1 MTRLRT
7 ELERAAQHQALQV
20 HAAGPL
26 LTKLIFYFIW
36 LSVNVG
42 VPVATMITPAVHI
55 RRACVQR
62 AWPRAARGAA
72 GMPGIDVVVPVETRP
87 PKGYACSGTLPLDLA
102 QPRRL
107 PARAPGCSGSSECNA
122 AASTLRGGAD
132 DWLMYESIR
141 MQGAVWLRSRAQA
154 RLHAWRHWMLPHGA
168 PWSRPQG
175 PGRPSCSASG

>member
-36 LSVNVG
+36 LSVNMG

-72 GMPGIDVVVPVETRP
+72 GVPGNDVVAPVETRR

-107 PARAPGCSGSSECNA
+107 PARAECNA

-132 DWLMYESIR
+132 GWLMHEFIHFESIR
-141 MQGAVWLRSRAQA
+141 MQGAVWLQSQAQA
-154 RLHAWRHWMLPHGA
+154 CLHAWRHWRLPHGA

-175 PGRPSCSASG
+175 KAVLLFASG